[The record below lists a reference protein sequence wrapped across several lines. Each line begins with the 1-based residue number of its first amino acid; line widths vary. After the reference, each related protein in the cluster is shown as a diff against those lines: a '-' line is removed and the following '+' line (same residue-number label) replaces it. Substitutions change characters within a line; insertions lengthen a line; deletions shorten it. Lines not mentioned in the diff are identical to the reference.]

1 MIKMSAIELQAK
13 VVESVEKL
21 NRSVVS
27 VDSVRLERNFRYGV
41 VPREGQG
48 SGIIIDS
55 KGFIITN
62 NHVIEGASRVQV
74 NLEDGRSFEGEVV
87 GSDQATDV
95 ALIRVNTNEGLPAAT
110 LGNSDELK
118 VGQFALAIGNALG
131 LPGGSTASLGLIGAL
146 GRPLPWAEF
155 IFEGLIQTDAAINP
169 GNSGGPLA
177 DINGNVI
184 GINTAMVPFAQ
195 GVGFAIP
202 INAVKRVVEQIFA
215 NGRVIRPWLGIS
227 GLNMTPQMA
236 RRYNLQSENGVLV
249 AELSREGPAYEAGLR
264 SNDIIVQVAGQEIK
278 SMKDL
283 LVTLSKNLVGSV
295 VKLQFIRI
303 GRRGETSLR
312 LVEVP
317 LQMHNYVSGN

>member
-21 NRSVVS
+21 NKSVVS

-48 SGIIIDS
+48 SGIIIDP
-55 KGFIITN
+55 KGYIITN

-74 NLEDGRSFEGEVV
+74 HLEDGRSFEGEVM

-95 ALIRVNTNEGLPAAT
+95 ALIRVNTSESLPTAT

-202 INAVKRVVEQIFA
+202 INAVKRVVEQIFT

-227 GLNMTPQMA
+227 GLNMTPQIA
-236 RRYNLQSENGVLV
+236 RRYNLQSESGVLV

-264 SNDIIVQVAGQEIK
+264 SNDIVVQVAGQEIK
-278 SMKDL
+278 NMKDL

-295 VKLQFIRI
+295 VRLQFIRM

-317 LQMHNYVSGN
+317 LQMQNYIRGN

>member
-1 MIKMSAIELQAK
+1 MSAIELQAK

-21 NRSVVS
+21 NKSVVS

-48 SGIIIDS
+48 SGIIIDP
-55 KGFIITN
+55 KGYIITN

-74 NLEDGRSFEGEVV
+74 HLEDGRSFEGEVM

-95 ALIRVNTNEGLPAAT
+95 ALIRVNTSESLPTAT

-202 INAVKRVVEQIFA
+202 INAVKRVVEQIFT

-227 GLNMTPQMA
+227 GLNMTPQIA
-236 RRYNLQSENGVLV
+236 RRYNLQSESGVLV

-264 SNDIIVQVAGQEIK
+264 SNDIVVQVAGQEIK
-278 SMKDL
+278 NMKDL

-295 VKLQFIRI
+295 VRLQFIRM

-317 LQMHNYVSGN
+317 LQMQNYIRGN